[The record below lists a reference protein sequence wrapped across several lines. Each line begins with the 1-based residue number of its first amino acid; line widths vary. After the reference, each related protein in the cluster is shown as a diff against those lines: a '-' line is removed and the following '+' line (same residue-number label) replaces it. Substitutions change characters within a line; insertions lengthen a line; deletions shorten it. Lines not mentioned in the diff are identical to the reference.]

1 MEICLCMIV
10 KNEEEYLKMCLE
22 NALPIVDRAVVVDTG
37 STDRTIDIL
46 QEFGSKVEIKRFE
59 WNNDF
64 SAARNFSLE
73 GLTSDWIL
81 ILDADE
87 KIICNSQKL
96 RNELKHSAVD
106 GYDILLEGYVNGGAA
121 LVSTVYARLFRNK
134 GYRYYRAI
142 HEQINLDQDKVKYL
156 EESIGKII
164 HYGYSETI
172 IKNKEKIKRNLTVL
186 LSELEKNPEDAF
198 LYYHIGAT
206 YGAMKEYKLSLHYYI
221 QCLELS
227 GNTGFV
233 SYHSNLFK
241 RMALTYYELEQFE
254 ECTRFIDRIVQNQA
268 YERFVDLFY
277 IKGLCLNKLKHY
289 EEAEQVFIHCL
300 IMGDNKGFPTV
311 FGRGSFLAR
320 LELARVYQEDGK
332 VASVVPS
339 YVEAVLD
346 PNNVCREGL
355 DEFRKYLQDNK
366 LYEIEAELEKLL
378 TGDKNVTK

>member
-1 MEICLCMIV
+1 MIV
-10 KNEEEYLKMCLE
+10 KNEEEYIKMCLE

-37 STDRTIDIL
+37 STDRTIDFL
-46 QEFGSKVEIKRFE
+46 QEFDSKVEIKRYE

-73 GLTSDWIL
+73 GVTSDWIL

-87 KIICNSQKL
+87 KFICNSQKL

-106 GYDILLEGYVNGGAA
+106 GYDILLEGYVDGGSA
-121 LVSTVYARLFRNK
+121 LISTVYARLFRNK

-156 EESIGKII
+156 DESTGKII

-172 IKNKEKIKRNLTVL
+172 IKNKEKTKRNLTVL

-206 YGAMKEYKLSLHYYI
+206 YGAMKKYKLSLYYYL

-227 GNTGFV
+227 EKTGFV

-254 ECTRFIDRIVQNQA
+254 ECTRFIDRIVQNQV

-277 IKGLCLNKLKHY
+277 IKGLCLKKLKHY

-311 FGRGSFLAR
+311 FGRGSFLVR

-332 VASVVPS
+332 VALVVPS

-355 DEFRKYLQDNK
+355 DEFSKYLQDNK
-366 LYEIEAELEKLL
+366 LYEIKAELEKLL